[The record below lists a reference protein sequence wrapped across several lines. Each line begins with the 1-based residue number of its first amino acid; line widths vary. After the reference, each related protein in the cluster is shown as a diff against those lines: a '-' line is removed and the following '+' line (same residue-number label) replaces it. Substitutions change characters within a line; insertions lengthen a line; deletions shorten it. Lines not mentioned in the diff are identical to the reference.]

1 VEERDNKV
9 YWTVWIKWPGM
20 SDPQEYKTLV
30 DTGTQCTLM
39 SSDYKEEE
47 PISISGVAEGSQ
59 EQTVLDAEE
68 SLTGNDWQKHPIVTG
83 PAALCILG
91 IDCLRRGYFKDQKRT
106 SRLWMQLLWRQ
117 RKNSCL
123 PCPVPWRILPLW
135 GLLGV
140 EEQQVPVATTM
151 LHQQQYH
158 TS

>member
-1 VEERDNKV
+1 
-9 YWTVWIKWPGM
+9 M